1 MLNAM
6 KVQVKNANFFRQQRR
21 KVTYFC
27 SSEIKRY
34 HNSKFIPKT
43 LCTLCL
49 SNKHASNL

>member
-6 KVQVKNANFFRQQRR
+6 KVQVKNANFFRKQRR
-21 KVTYFC
+21 KVTFFAVQRL
-27 SSEIKRY
+27 RY